1 MKKTNAGDPTT
12 RDVLKLVLRAFED
25 DESVTVRTYSGRYMY
40 GAVCL
45 GLVSTTSAAEIML
58 RIAIQVEVE
67 RDLAMSPNAH
77 TLVSML
83 KFFKEPCEDSM
94 GMGRIVY
101 FPRFSL
107 TESELREVVEEFAHS
122 STHRSDS

>member
-1 MKKTNAGDPTT
+1 M
-12 RDVLKLVLRAFED
+12 LRAFED